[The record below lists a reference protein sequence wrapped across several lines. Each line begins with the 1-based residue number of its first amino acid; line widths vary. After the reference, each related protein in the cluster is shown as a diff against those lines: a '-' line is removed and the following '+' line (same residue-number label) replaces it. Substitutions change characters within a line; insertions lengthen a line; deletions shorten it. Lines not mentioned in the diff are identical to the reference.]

1 MNKRTKKPFI
11 TPSTKYKQY
20 RRDFLIQA
28 LQFRPKQP
36 IDSEIC
42 ITALYYMPTKRRVDI
57 TNLMNATHDLLQ
69 DAKIIAD
76 DSSKI
81 VKSVDGSRVLYDKEN
96 PRVEIIISEY
106 KGDSADDSCRK
117 ESNEKR
123 KEKKQRET
131 SSLDGIKQN

>member
-1 MNKRTKKPFI
+1 MKLTILGQPITKKNSQQIYMNKRTKKPFI
-11 TPSTKYKQY
+11 TPSAKCKQY

-28 LQFRPKQP
+28 LQFKPKQP

-81 VKSVDGSRVLYDKEN
+81 VKSVDGTRVLYDKMN
-96 PRVEIIISEY
+96 PRVEIVISEY
-106 KGDSADDSCRK
+106 KDV
-117 ESNEKR
+117 
-123 KEKKQRET
+123 KQC
-131 SSLDGIKQN
+131 LKQK